1 MSDKVR
7 AVVLTKPKE
16 LEVREFEKPKL
27 GSDDILLKV
36 ICRRKKRK
44 CY

>member
-1 MSDKVR
+1 MSNKIR
-7 AVVLTKPKE
+7 ADVLTKSKE

-36 ICRRKKRK
+36 ICRRNKRK

>member
-1 MSDKVR
+1 MSNKIR
-7 AVVLTKPKE
+7 ADVLAKSEE

-44 CY
+44 FH